1 MNPFPEFPALTL
13 LPEGAVFLRE
23 TATLIVADVHL
34 GKSASFRARGLP
46 VPEGDSA
53 RDFLRLKD
61 LAIKHQAAQ
70 LLVAGDLFH
79 AASGLTAELKEAL
92 AGFLQTLGVPVIL
105 VLGNHDAKIRQLPLA
120 CVPHLDLEGGLRVIH
135 DPAEASGSALH
146 LAGHLHPVVKVPDG
160 LRTSLHLPCFLF
172 RGRTMVLPAFG
183 SFTGGAVVTAA
194 PGDRIFTA
202 LRDQV
207 VELPPALL
215 TRPGGSR
222 GGRAPR

>member
-1 MNPFPEFPALTL
+1 MNPFPEFPSLTL

-61 LAIKHQAAQ
+61 LVGKYGAAQ
-70 LLVAGDLFH
+70 LVVAGDLFH
-79 AASGLTAELKEAL
+79 AASGLTAALKAAL
-92 AGFLQTLGVPVIL
+92 EDFLKTLGIPVSL
-105 VLGNHDAKIRQLPLA
+105 VLGNHDVKIRQLPLA
-120 CVPHLDLEGGLRVIH
+120 CVPQMDLEGQIRVIH
-135 DPAEASGSALH
+135 DPADATGPGFH
-146 LAGHLHPVVKVPDG
+146 LAGHLHPVVKIPDG

-172 RGRTMVLPAFG
+172 RERTLVLPAYG
-183 SFTGGAVVTAA
+183 SFTGGAVVTAM
-194 PGDRIFTA
+194 PDDRIFTA

-207 VELPPALL
+207 VELPSVLL
-215 TRPGGSR
+215 TRPSR
-222 GGRAPR
+222 RTRR